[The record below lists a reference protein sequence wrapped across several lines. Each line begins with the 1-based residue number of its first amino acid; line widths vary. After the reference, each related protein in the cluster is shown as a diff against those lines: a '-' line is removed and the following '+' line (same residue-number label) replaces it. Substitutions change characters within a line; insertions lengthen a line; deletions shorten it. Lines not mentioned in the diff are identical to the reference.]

1 MLPGCWRMTSLAY
14 ALRISPRLSGIF
26 ICSAQYIGSVSSV
39 MVVKEANGN
48 EGDREKR
55 KGKKKSK
62 FKIGKMEPDDI
73 LGASCAEEEDQ
84 HDCVNTHT
92 SVIGQRLC
100 LLSTLLQVCQDA
112 STSYICIQV
121 QAKQYVERLYGNLDR
136 RGCCAGFCVL
146 CIKIRWDQELPTI
159 ML

>member
-1 MLPGCWRMTSLAY
+1 
-14 ALRISPRLSGIF
+14 
-26 ICSAQYIGSVSSV
+26 
-39 MVVKEANGN
+39 MVVGGNGN
-48 EGDREKR
+48 EE
-55 KGKKKSK
+55 KKKTLRKKQEEK
-62 FKIGKMEPDDI
+62 FKFKKMEAGDI
-73 LGASCAEEEDQ
+73 MGASCAEEEDQ

-146 CIKIRWDQELPTI
+146 RIKIRWDQELPTI